1 MFLCHQKDIPLNQW
15 RVYPQLREWAVV
27 NNESTGIELISNVCQ
42 HQGSYL
48 SGGRGE
54 GDRICPYHG
63 WRYRLS
69 GEPVS
74 SGNTQ
79 CANSK
84 PLPKNVSH
92 KFFDFILSEPIDA
105 NIDELG
111 EFVNTGHLQLI
122 ETRIDI
128 VRANWRNIVDLFLDV
143 EHIPVI
149 HPGVYQEIS
158 APNVSQLKWTYGK
171 NSNIQLVPRVEVDN
185 EFNSTLQDSDRRAQW
200 SAAWITLYPYTMM
213 EYQPGAWFITVCIP
227 TSNKETSV
235 VVYKYRDVRYSDLN
249 WKINER
255 VWELAWRQDRTQA
268 EMMSPWKP
276 PIEHFEEQKQHFRM
290 WCDNHPW
297 V

>member
-1 MFLCHQKDIPLNQW
+1 MFLCHQKDIPENQW
-15 RVYPQLREWAVV
+15 KVYPQLREWAVV
-27 NNESTGIELISNVCQ
+27 NNQCNIELISNICQ

-54 GDRICPYHG
+54 GDRSCPYHG

-69 GEPVS
+69 GEPIS
-74 SGNTQ
+74 SGNTS
-79 CANSK
+79 CSNAT
-84 PLPKNVSH
+84 PLPKKPVS

-105 NIDELG
+105 SIDELG
-111 EFVNTGHLQLI
+111 KFVNTGHLQLM

-158 APNVSQLKWTYGK
+158 APNVSKLQWVYGK

-185 EFNSTLQDSDRRAQW
+185 EFNSTLQDIDRQAQW

-235 VVYKYRDVRYSDLN
+235 VVYKYRDVRYSSLN
-249 WKINER
+249 WQINER
-255 VWELAWRQDRTQA
+255 VWELAWKQDRTQA
-268 EMMSPWKP
+268 EMMSPWVP